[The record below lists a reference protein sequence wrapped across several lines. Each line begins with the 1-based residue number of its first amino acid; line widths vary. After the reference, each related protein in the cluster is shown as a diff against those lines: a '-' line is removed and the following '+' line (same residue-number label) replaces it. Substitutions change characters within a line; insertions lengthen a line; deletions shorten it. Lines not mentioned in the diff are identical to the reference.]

1 VCCVFCDRNGGLG
14 IIIAPPMYSV
24 RKVSNVLGLPPD
36 RLRSYMKAGF
46 VTPERTDDGELHLTF
61 QDMVLLKKVEG
72 LLGQEVP
79 QKRVHQ
85 ALRRLKETL
94 GGGHAL
100 TGLNLD
106 VEGDRLIVN
115 EGDSRWD
122 PNSGQVYLDFD
133 SGTGRTQR
141 VKPSDTNIAPLA
153 LARESAGTDMLRRRR
168 QERIGNAR
176 GRDGL
181 TAKEHFER
189 GCGLEEEDAVAA
201 RDAYQAAIDVDPA
214 HADAHINM
222 GRLLHESGHP
232 EAAQQHYRV
241 ALTVRP
247 EDPTAFFNL
256 GVALEDTG
264 RRAEAVESY
273 ESSIAI
279 DPSNADAHYNLAR
292 LLEQLGRPETAV
304 RHLMIYRQ
312 LTKRR

>member
-1 VCCVFCDRNGGLG
+1 
-14 IIIAPPMYSV
+14 MYSV
-24 RKVSNVLGLPPD
+24 RKVSNVLGVPAD
-36 RLRSYMKAGF
+36 RLRSYVKAGF

-61 QDMVLLKKVEG
+61 QDMVLLRKVEG
-72 LLGQEVP
+72 LLGQKIP

-85 ALRRLKETL
+85 ALQRLKETL
-94 GGGHAL
+94 GGGQPL

-106 VEGDRLIVN
+106 VDGDRLIVN
-115 EGDSRWD
+115 EGNSRWD

-133 SGTGRTQR
+133 SSAGRAQR
-141 VKPSDTNIAPLA
+141 AKAADTNIAPLA
-153 LARESAGTDMLRRRR
+153 WARESGGSDMLRRRR
-168 QERIGNAR
+168 QDRSLR
-176 GRDGL
+176 GPDGL

-189 GCGLEEEDAVAA
+189 GCGLEEDDAIAA
-201 RDAYQAAIDVDPA
+201 RDAYQAAIDLEPA

-241 ALTVRP
+241 ALSVRP

-264 RRAEAVESY
+264 RRAEAVEAY

-292 LLEQLGRPETAV
+292 LLEQLGRPESAV
-304 RHLMIYRQ
+304 RHLLIYRQ